1 MAYTGVVTRIVE
13 NNKNNSKETLFDRA
27 FNNDKDGNDD
37 LQPDEENTF
46 EYGLLQ
52 DYFEGNLVLHWNL
65 TKSSEARM
73 TYILTINIY
82 KLLMSIHMHINMF
95 SCFTWSSEHGEHSL
109 HWKDQPHFKNMNRSS
124 LPSPLLNLQT
134 VQAPLFRHCISLC
147 ISFFMSPL
155 TPSPVS

>member
-52 DYFEGNLVLHWNL
+52 DYFEGNLVLH
-65 TKSSEARM
+65 
-73 TYILTINIY
+73 
-82 KLLMSIHMHINMF
+82 
-95 SCFTWSSEHGEHSL
+95 
-109 HWKDQPHFKNMNRSS
+109 
-124 LPSPLLNLQT
+124 
-134 VQAPLFRHCISLC
+134 
-147 ISFFMSPL
+147 
-155 TPSPVS
+155 